1 MGTSHEEAQLHLA
14 LTLLHFLWLACVP
27 AALLHLAARLLPTRF
42 VELRY
47 RISVLS
53 LALLLP
59 MFVIAMRMAKDQDTF
74 ASQQPTAFARD
85 APMPRANGVLE
96 HQPNTQV
103 DPGQEIVASPL
114 VDQSVV
120 EAASARSMTTSQGE
134 QRVGVIWARAITMLY
149 FLGVIVFSLR
159 LLKGYIAGRRLRR
172 TAQPV
177 TESEF
182 QQLAVRIADRIRLKT
197 TPTIYWCESVVVPAV
212 VGVLRPAVLLPT
224 AMANGLTIEQL
235 EHILL
240 HEFTHL
246 RRLDPIVNFLQNV
259 LETLFFFHPLVWW
272 ISSQVRLYR
281 ELSCDDAVVACGV
294 NPRHYADTLIDIAM
308 RSRNSDTRNLSSV
321 SSIASRPQLRTRLA
335 RLLGHSHQPPH
346 WPARLA
352 DGMSLIVVLGIVAV
366 LVTSTLS
373 ETLAVPQQVDDT
385 IVQSERPVVAD
396 TLLKNLPN
404 SIEPTEL
411 SGIVLDDQGK
421 PLSGVTVDA
430 WSWHTGDETT
440 TDENGVF
447 RFRPNSDEGRSK
459 VEIRWTKS
467 GYAPHYMAQQP
478 VGVKDL
484 VITLNDKTFI
494 EGRVIAV
501 DGSPAAGVMV
511 CGAQKNIQGD
521 GVMISE
527 VVTETVAD
535 GSGNYRMYVFPDAY
549 ELTVASAAGVSRL
562 ASITVPRGQSVR
574 RDIQLEPGVRFEAVV
589 NDATSGKPFA
599 GLVLSSFMQRRFSGT
614 SDADGRIV
622 IDGMLPGTFEFNV
635 GAGEP
640 LDYKGITYFGN
651 GPLGRWWSPH
661 AQNEWERLEKTAG
674 KFQRNLDDL
683 SFDLEPGMA
692 PVQINVEQGVE
703 FSGHVYD
710 PDGKPSAGA
719 TVAPAK
725 TGRGN
730 SLTGDTRY
738 SVKTG
743 ADGSYKVI
751 MPAGNDFQYNLMA
764 FDGEYQKWRT
774 WGAVASDPLPT
785 LPGQKV
791 TDYDFQLT
799 RGASVRGK
807 VLFKD
812 EAGAVPPPQ
821 VRAHAADLR
830 GNRYYDP
837 TADVQADGSFELR
850 GLRPGKYFIQVSPFW
865 LSAEDSPDGS
875 SVTIEV
881 ADGEIKEGIE
891 LKPTNPEQAFV
902 PSTKKQQLVDV
913 PAAAPTIAATTGG
926 VIFKA
931 EDKIFSTPCFD
942 ESFMYFN
949 ACDGFFYCIDK
960 VTGKLKWKLGDLE
973 RVDAS
978 PVLHKG
984 LVFFTSFAKQATWL
998 HAVHADTGKMAWAQ
1012 QVAGVGNSNP
1022 LMHDGNLLI
1031 AGQKEL
1037 LCLDPRDGKTL
1048 ARLDNAC
1055 VFPGMIAAHENRIV
1069 SIQNEDYEA
1078 NDDQGLGTLV
1088 CFDQN
1093 TQSVAWK
1100 LPLGACSFGKIHCDE
1115 RNCYFGTRDGKF
1127 TAVDLATGTV
1137 LWKTDCT
1144 TIFVNKENT
1153 WPDGDVIDN
1162 ATSLVITCTQQSLND
1177 PGAMICI
1184 DKSNGGIVWSVMNA
1198 LRFST
1203 SNGLTDDSI
1212 VTVTL
1217 DHKVMQIDRESGK
1230 VQFQRFLPN
1239 VNLKWQAETYH
1250 LTLDAGHAFIVGADQ
1265 QVWRLDLGGLK

>member
-1 MGTSHEEAQLHLA
+1 MGSSHDDAQLHLA

-59 MFVIAMRMAKDQDTF
+59 MFVIAMRMAKDQEAF
-74 ASQQPTAFARD
+74 VSQQPTAFARD
-85 APMPRANGVLE
+85 ASMQSTHGVLQY
-96 HQPNTQV
+96 QPNTQV
-103 DPGQEIVASPL
+103 VPGQEIVASPL

-120 EAASARSMTTSQGE
+120 EAASARSINMSQGDH
-134 QRVGVIWARAITMLY
+134 VGGIPWARAITMLY

-172 TAQPV
+172 AAKPM

-182 QQLAVRIADRIRLKT
+182 QQLAVRLADRIRLKT

-224 AMANGLTIEQL
+224 AVANGLTIEQL

-259 LETLFFFHPLVWW
+259 LETLFFYHPLVWW

-294 NPRHYADTLIDIAM
+294 NPRQYADTLIDIAM
-308 RSRNSDTRNLSSV
+308 RSRNSDIRNLSSV
-321 SSIASRPQLRTRLA
+321 SSVASRPQLRTRLA
-335 RLLGHSHQPPH
+335 RLLGHSHQPQR
-346 WPARLA
+346 WPSRLA

-396 TLLKNLPN
+396 AILKNLPS

-411 SGIVLDDQGK
+411 SGIVVDEHGK

-447 RFRPNSDEGRSK
+447 RFRPSSDEGRRK
-459 VEIRWTKS
+459 VEIRWAKS
-467 GYAPHYMAQQP
+467 GYAPHYVAQQP

-484 VITLNDKTFI
+484 VIMLNDKTFI

-501 DGSPAAGVMV
+501 DGSPAAGVTIR
-511 CGAQKNIQGD
+511 GAQKNIQGD

-527 VVTETVAD
+527 VVTEAVTD

-562 ASITVPRGQSVR
+562 ASVIVPRRQLVQ

-599 GLVLSSFMQRRFSGT
+599 GLVLSSFMQSQFRGT

-622 IDGMLPGTFEFNV
+622 IENMLPGASEFNV

-651 GPLGRWWSPH
+651 GPLGRWWSPS
-661 AQNEWERLEKTAG
+661 AKTEFERLEKTAG
-674 KFQRNLDDL
+674 EFQRNLDAL
-683 SFDLEPGMA
+683 SFDLKPGMA
-692 PVQINVEQGVE
+692 PVQILVEQGVE

-710 PDGKPSAGA
+710 PDGKPRAGA

-725 TGRGN
+725 TGSGN

-764 FDGEYQKWRT
+764 FDGEYGKWRT
-774 WGAVASDPLPT
+774 WGAVARDPLPT
-785 LPGQKV
+785 RPGQKV

-799 RGASVRGK
+799 RGATVRGK
-807 VLFKD
+807 VLLKD
-812 EAGAVPPPQ
+812 EAGTVARQ
-821 VRAHAADLR
+821 VRAHPADLR

-837 TADVQADGSFELR
+837 TVDVQADGSFELR
-850 GLRPGKYFIQVSPFW
+850 GLRPGKHFIQVSPFW
-865 LSAEDSPDGS
+865 LSAKDSPDGN

-881 ADGEIKEGIE
+881 ADGEIEEGIE
-891 LKPTNPEQAFV
+891 LKPANPEQAFV
-902 PSTKKQQLVDV
+902 PSAKKQQPVDV
-913 PAAAPTIAATTGG
+913 PAVASTIAATAGG

-931 EDKIFSTPCFD
+931 ENKIFSTPCFD
-942 ESFMYFN
+942 ESFMYFG
-949 ACDGFFYCIDK
+949 ACDGFFYCLDK
-960 VTGKLKWKLGDLE
+960 VTGKLKWRLGDLE

-1012 QVAGVGNSNP
+1012 QIAGVGNSNP
-1022 LMHDGNLLI
+1022 LMHEGKLLI

-1037 LCLDPRDGKTL
+1037 LCLDPQDGKTL
-1048 ARLDNAC
+1048 ARYDNAC
-1055 VFPGMIAAHENRIV
+1055 DFPGSIAAHGNRIV
-1069 SIQNEDYEA
+1069 SIQNNDYEA
-1078 NDDQGLGTLV
+1078 NNYQGLGTLA

-1093 TQSVAWK
+1093 TQAVAWK
-1100 LPLGACSFGKIHCDE
+1100 LPLGAGSFGKLHCDN

-1144 TIFVNKENT
+1144 AIFVNKEPI

-1162 ATSLVITCTQQSLND
+1162 ATSLVITCFQQSLQD

-1184 DKSNGGIVWSVMNA
+1184 DKSKGDIVWSVMNA
-1198 LRFST
+1198 LKFST

-1230 VQFQRFLPN
+1230 VRFQGFLPN

-1265 QVWRLDLGGLK
+1265 QVWRLDLSGLK